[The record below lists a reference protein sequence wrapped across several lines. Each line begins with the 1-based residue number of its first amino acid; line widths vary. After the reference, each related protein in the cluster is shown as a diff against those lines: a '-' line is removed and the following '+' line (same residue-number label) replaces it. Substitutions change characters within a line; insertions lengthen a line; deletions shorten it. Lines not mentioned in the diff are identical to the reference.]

1 MLSCHY
7 EDFMTGIF
15 TNPYLNGAL
24 KTYEKS
30 VIVNNL
36 IKLNTYNC
44 SKTLWTDHIFCF
56 QCNNGILLPKLFWP
70 TVRKIFANSRPSAL
84 NFKKLSWSLEQF
96 IQTVKGQNN
105 FVNKIPFLFIFSQ
118 TNKKVVY
125 VIKNGQMKEVLAEDI
140 SVGDLIYL
148 EDNDMIPCD
157 MVVLSTSQV
166 ESFQDFLIRL
176 YMKSCIDLVEISI
189 FH

>member
-1 MLSCHY
+1 MISKILQIRGWRPRIC
-7 EDFMTGIF
+7 
-15 TNPYLNGAL
+15 
-24 KTYEKS
+24 KS
-30 VIVNNL
+30 
-36 IKLNTYNC
+36 
-44 SKTLWTDHIFCF
+44 F
-56 QCNNGILLPKLFWP
+56 
-70 TVRKIFANSRPSAL
+70 SR
-84 NFKKLSWSLEQF
+84 SLEQF
-96 IQTVKGQNN
+96 FLTVGQNN
-105 FVNKIPFLFIFSQ
+105 FGNKIPFLSIFSQ

-176 YMKSCIDLVEISI
+176 YMKVCIYIVEISI
-189 FH
+189 FSLNSVIIRLTKIMNRANKNWAHI